1 MCCFLKKCCFRLFP
15 ACDSAVQEQFPAFCH
30 VQITVPDIAARR
42 CLESH
47 CFQLGFHVPDY
58 DERQPYTHRNQNRD
72 PNQRKRLFRQI
83 VRIIGVTGSFLR
95 DEIIFA
101 VQSAMA
107 AVGAVAITQF
117 QLYLVEPWRVHPD
130 CYIKFTIISIP
141 SLKLS
146 FKQKYTDTF
155 LFCPHQKPPN

>member
-72 PNQRKRLFRQI
+72 PNQRKQLLGKIVQI
-83 VRIIGVTGSFLR
+83 VGATDSCLCRK
-95 DEIIFA
+95 IIFA
-101 VQSAMA
+101 VHSAMA
-107 AVGAVAITQF
+107 AVGAVVIT
-117 QLYLVEPWRVHPD
+117 
-130 CYIKFTIISIP
+130 
-141 SLKLS
+141 
-146 FKQKYTDTF
+146 
-155 LFCPHQKPPN
+155 